1 MSFKLAQSLGR
12 IAPALELHAASSK
25 RWNQLPSVAIFT
37 EARRFAGHSHWQNV
51 RHTKEA
57 RDKQKAKTAQLYIR
71 AVNNAIKAGGGIRDP
86 KLNSHLASVLAEAKA
101 NSVPLSTL
109 ERFIKAEFTTDPY
122 FIEVQAP
129 GGLFILIESCAKSV
143 NAERHQ
149 IAGLVKRYGCSLST
163 AGKIASEFFDRLA
176 WICVPGGPGSNLTDL
191 DAATNFGIDIG
202 ANDVEE
208 VTVDGQIAFKFYCDP
223 SNVEQMRLLLERDH
237 SIQPMSVEDVLVPKC
252 KVQVDS
258 KAYANLLEMY
268 ERIRDQH
275 EYVDRIVDNVTVV
288 GDSQQD

>member
-1 MSFKLAQSLGR
+1 MSFKLAQYLGR
-12 IAPALELHAASSK
+12 VAPAIELYAASSI
-25 RWNQLPSVAIFT
+25 RWNPLYSMASFT

-57 RDKQKAKTAQLYIR
+57 RDKQKSKAAQIYIR

-86 KLNSHLASVLAEAKA
+86 KLNSQLASVLAEAKA

-109 ERFIKAEFTTDPY
+109 ERFMKAEFTTDPY

-149 IAGLVKRYGCSLST
+149 IAGIVKRYGCSISP
-163 AGKIASEFFDRLA
+163 AGKIANEFFDRLA
-176 WICVPGGPGSNLTDL
+176 WVCVPGSPASNLTDL

-237 SIQPMSVEDVLVPKC
+237 AIQPVSVEDVLVPKC

-288 GDSQQD
+288 GDSQRD